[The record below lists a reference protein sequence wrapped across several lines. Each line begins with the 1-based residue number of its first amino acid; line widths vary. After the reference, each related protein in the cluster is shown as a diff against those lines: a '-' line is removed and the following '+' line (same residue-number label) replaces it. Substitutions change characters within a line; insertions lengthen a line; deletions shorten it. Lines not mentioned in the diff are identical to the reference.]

1 MHSLVWLIKTER
13 GENFAWLKPAE
24 VLRRRPKPAQIDV
37 VNSRRDERSLEAA
50 DWVCPLARLPIA
62 VDQSWP
68 GSSNLSCGGDIA
80 LAVVK

>member
-1 MHSLVWLIKTER
+1 
-13 GENFAWLKPAE
+13 
-24 VLRRRPKPAQIDV
+24 
-37 VNSRRDERSLEAA
+37 LEAA
-50 DWVCPLARLPIA
+50 NWVYPLARLPIA